1 VSSAL
6 DAARAALRDQPA
18 WVVGGAIRDRL
29 LGRQT
34 DDVDL
39 VVAGDVGAAARR
51 LAGTARAAV
60 FPLSERFGA
69 WRVVARDRAWHADL
83 APLADGGIEA
93 DLSRRDFTINA
104 MAEPVAGGEVLDPF
118 GGRDDLAA
126 ARLRM
131 VGPDAFADDPL
142 RALRLVRFAV
152 ELGLAPEPATEAAA
166 RVAAPRLD
174 EISGER
180 VFAEL
185 KRVVVADAVL
195 EGLARMDALGLTDVV
210 LPELVAL
217 RGVEQG
223 VYHHLDVLEHTR
235 EALAAVL
242 ELERDPSP
250 FGVHAEA
257 TTALLAEPFADEL
270 TRAQALRFGA
280 LLHDVAK
287 PLTRHVFPGGKVGFP
302 GHDAQGAAIAR
313 DVLGRLRASEKLRAH
328 VAALAR
334 HHLRLG
340 FLVHE
345 QPLSRRA
352 IYAYLRACTPVEVDV
367 TVLSIADR
375 LATRGRRA
383 EEAIAK
389 HLELAQHLLGEALA
403 FRAAGP
409 PAPLVRG
416 DDLARELGLE
426 RGPELGLV
434 LEELEAARFA
444 GEIATQD
451 EAIAHARDWT
461 RGRRYE
467 NVAGGKRPLGDL

>member
-1 VSSAL
+1 VTTAL

-18 WVVGGAIRDRL
+18 WLVGGAIRDRL
-29 LGRQT
+29 LGRET

-39 VVAGDVGAAARR
+39 VVGGDVGRAARR
-51 LAGTARAAV
+51 LAGHARAAV

-69 WRVVARDRAWHADL
+69 WRVVARDHTWHADL

-93 DLSRRDFTINA
+93 DLARRDFTINA
-104 MAEPVAGGEVLDPF
+104 MAEPVAGGDVLDPF
-118 GGRDDLAA
+118 GGQRDLAA

-131 VGPDAFADDPL
+131 VGPEAFADDPL

-152 ELGLAPEPATEAAA
+152 ELGLAPDSGTEAAA
-166 RVAAPRLD
+166 RAAAPRLR

-185 KRVVVADAVL
+185 KRIVTADAVL
-195 EGLARMDALGLTDVV
+195 EGLGRMDALGLTDAI
-210 LPELVAL
+210 LPELTAL

-250 FGVHAEA
+250 FGPHAEA
-257 TTALLAEPFADEL
+257 TMALLAEPLADEL
-270 TRAQALRFGA
+270 TRGQALRFGA

-302 GHDAQGAAIAR
+302 GHDAQGAEIAR
-313 DVLGRLRASEKLRAH
+313 DVLARLRASEKLRAH
-328 VAALAR
+328 VAGLAR

-345 QPLSRRA
+345 RPLSRRA
-352 IYAYLRACTPVEVDV
+352 IYAYLRTCEPVEVDV

-383 EEAIAK
+383 DEAIAK
-389 HLELAQHLLGEALA
+389 HLELAQELLGEALA

-409 PAPLVRG
+409 RSPLVRG
-416 DDLARELGLE
+416 DELARALGVLP
-426 RGPELGLV
+426 GPALGRV
-434 LEELEAARFA
+434 LEELDAARFA
-444 GEIATQD
+444 GEISTRE
-451 EAIAHARDWT
+451 EAIAHARGFLGP
-461 RGRRYE
+461 RGLDTTPT
-467 NVAGGKRPLGDL
+467 V